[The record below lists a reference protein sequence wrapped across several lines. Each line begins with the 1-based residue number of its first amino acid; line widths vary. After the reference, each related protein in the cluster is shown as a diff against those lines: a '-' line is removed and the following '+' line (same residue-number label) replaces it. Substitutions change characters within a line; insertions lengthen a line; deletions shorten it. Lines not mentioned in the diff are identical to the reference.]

1 MQPLIFCVSILL
13 AGPAIAQ
20 CTRAKLQQAANA
32 YVASVKSGSTSLGSA
47 SYTENFSKKSI
58 KSGIHSKPIKVALS
72 RSLLDTTACATYTLV
87 MAPDNS
93 PPMIIGSQMHHT
105 SDGTVSK
112 METLYNTKQNGWV
125 ADPKSTY
132 RTYSKAKH
140 DGIIPE
146 GKRDSRA
153 TIRAVADAYFDKFSN
168 AKVQI
173 PIHIPCERLEGKMH
187 VTPNCTMGI
196 MSSPTMRMTN
206 RRYVIDEAVGS
217 VDVFLNFAGGMP
229 DSHEFRVEGGKL
241 RYVHAI
247 TVAKR

>member
-1 MQPLIFCVSILL
+1 MQPLIFGLSILL

-20 CTRAKLQQAANA
+20 CTRAMLQQAANG
-32 YVASVKSGSTSLGSA
+32 YVASIKSGGMSRGSA
-47 SYTENFSKKSI
+47 SYTENFAKKNI
-58 KSGIHSKPIKVALS
+58 GSGIHSKPIKVALS

-93 PPMIIGSQMHHT
+93 PPMIIGTQMHHT
-105 SDGTVSK
+105 DGKVSK
-112 METLYNTKQNGWV
+112 VETLYNTKQNGWV

-140 DGIIPE
+140 DSIIPE
-146 GKRDSRA
+146 GKRDSRT
-153 TIRAVADAYFDKFSN
+153 TIKAVADAYFDKFSN
-168 AKVQI
+168 AKVNI
-173 PIHIPCERLEGKMH
+173 PIHTPCERLEGKMH
-187 VTPNCTMGI
+187 VSPNCTMGI
-196 MSSPTMRMTN
+196 MSSPTMKMTN

-229 DSHEFRVEGGKL
+229 DSHEFRIEGGKL